1 MHALHSIYSQR
12 EEELTRLCGSFIEKN
27 KKCRVV
33 HCVSLLVIDEH
44 GRLFLWRTASCAT
57 IPAPKSMPSSG
68 LRPLYEGPHAVNER
82 LLARAKSEAFHDP
95 DPSQVNA
102 IISSPSLR
110 QSNSVLA
117 TAGSPTH
124 TRSLPSFD
132 PFRENQ
138 QLLRSSQDWDKAME
152 FLPSTSSLSRGRRRA
167 LSAAHLISSQKRGC
181 CGDYC
186 HVLSTGL
193 ASRRLDDRKLQ
204 KQQLPNEDTRRKSSV
219 FTATAAAIA
228 FTEAHPID
236 HTMKPRGVFSSK
248 PSSPQRLQREEE
260 QAAAPLHTIPF
271 KLIAQTRAEKQ
282 LVDLFI
288 RRYQNGED
296 GDYLAEEYYGDGD
309 PLGTTFPGYYY
320 QEVQVC
326 KNCFEFYMLVERV
339 RMKAHEQIARRRTAK
354 QRSNRTIPST
364 AEAGR
369 ANSRES
375 GDSSG
380 GRLGRIQL
388 LRNHQTLQRLDEQE
402 LVDEMEAESIWRDV
416 WMQAKVIADSIS
428 KNEAAE
434 LYSFLNPHPAI
445 AMVLSAL
452 AILLLVGKEGDYN
465 ELKRCISQDKLLVLL
480 RQFEL
485 DRLTLEQVMK
495 AAAHARNPLFSPVH
509 IAPVSSC
516 AARFC
521 EWIRTVL
528 QAFAWKDKTRFRD
541 QEANRVLRFLRPEL
555 LPAEIL
561 DHEDTSEE
569 PSSDPRSVEIGS
581 TTKAAAVPATRTQR
595 QRKQKE
601 AARRAIQDQQMA
613 RLAAP
618 AGLAE
623 IVTHGG
629 SESVFTCEDGVTQ
642 IPFTI
647 AGQAV
652 GETTKCNLVVFH
664 DLFDTMDG
672 TKVFFR
678 SILARH
684 VGARALFFNIPGQ
697 GGTAYATESAGAD
710 KNVFNNVW
718 ISRKVH
724 ELLTHLQQTKRFITS
739 GMPFHVI
746 GFGNGANI
754 AACYTILYGSGYSPD
769 LQSLTIINGFAKVD
783 AQMSAILHSAV
794 NVFSCFPPSRPDLPV
809 TYFCKFLFSDAYLA
823 KIDTNLA
830 LSIYTAVTNVITLD
844 GRIRLCQGALL
855 HMDLMSQLQEIH
867 VPLVVVQSIENAL
880 VAPTNVDPFLQGR
893 VNISHVWSHQQL
905 HNGDFKSKTKVQLQ
919 QALATPDSAFV
930 SWLRAGHEVRQE
942 AKPYVTELIE
952 LLVTSKE
959 ADRGNESSVGARA
972 AAGVHASTEHVNR
985 EAETRIGRRTPRL
998 TSPRLSS
1005 TANQREND
1013 LAPSSKSTFDA
1024 MVKPVLIE
1032 SQVPAAQVP
1041 ASVSAL
1047 PPAKKSAYELQ
1058 LERSEQA
1065 FQDAIK
1071 THEAQKA
1078 EFEKKR
1084 WLQQQ
1089 QQQQQQAEKAS
1100 LPLNAPAS
1108 ISHAEANKPS
1118 RSRFMEESSPPQIP
1132 ANIVVVPSRN
1142 LESQPNLSSALEI
1155 ESVQAKLDEQAKRI
1169 ARESEEQRHRQRM
1182 AAEERME
1189 ALRQEQEQRRKQ
1201 WEQEDRARLAELE
1214 SKLAQEQA
1222 ERVAANKKREQEA
1235 LALDIMMASSSSKAQ
1250 SFVATAPDAQPPSN
1264 PITSLLSPNVTEM
1277 KQQIRRQPE
1286 LPSVFDRMEEEER
1299 AKKRIGLLRVD
1310 DFDDIKQSMQQT
1322 FRQGTRDHESFLQQ
1336 ELLKKKNVHAA
1347 CIQKHIRRYLAVVR
1361 VQRLRRQRQEDRIRH
1376 FAGGEIVRIVRG
1388 FIGRRRFKRYRR
1400 QRRLEEQRKQS
1411 SIAIQRLYRGHTC
1424 RVQYKLKLRIKNA
1437 ITLQRVYRGCV
1448 GRAYCH
1454 ELREQLAQRRYM
1466 DRNASKLQATW
1477 KMHVARDRF
1486 LTARFSVLAA
1496 TEIQRMYRGRLGRL
1510 EASRKKQWKD
1520 AEPGPERLALG
1531 LKMIEGTKQ
1540 AFDRQQNE
1548 IDALHRAQEAVERQV
1563 STIHSELQD
1572 SEKELAILE
1581 RELQEIDQLESDL
1594 HELTHEAEML
1604 HQGGI
1609 EGLYRSNAKQSPSKQ
1624 PLGSGIPNKNA
1635 VGAVSYEMGAE
1646 SVFETKEEIR
1656 QRQAD
1661 AYAVEMAIQ
1670 IKKAEREKK
1679 KKDLE
1684 AEFASVFAEVQQ
1696 KRQELAGMED
1706 KLADMEATRMRK
1718 DREFA
1723 RLQRNLMELLEEQKL
1738 ELENLREKGIELE
1751 TATAT
1756 SAAAAA
1762 ATAMKAKEHEK
1773 RSQAMFESTEE
1784 LMKFQFMSMSLS
1796 YFSSLNMLKN
1806 LRDINADTTSA
1817 AITST
1822 AETAA
1827 AVAAAAAA
1835 ANIPTMKRL
1844 QVGGADLMMA
1854 ASELKKTE
1862 LAQKLQQEE
1871 DAKAAQQRA
1880 LPGEVQNW
1888 VVDDVGRWL
1897 DSLSLGQYKKA
1908 FAEGAVDGAFLLEL
1922 RPEDMSEVLG
1932 VSHKLH
1938 VRKILVARNK
1948 LLPLSQQEKMQ
1959 IDAVS
1964 HEEAAG
1970 NTRVQATV
1978 PDLDT
1983 VFSQA
1988 RNGRLKR
1995 LIESVDAGFD
2005 INMEDEK
2012 GNTLLLLACQNV
2024 NMKMVEF
2031 LVAKRA
2037 NVNHK
2042 NAQGNTP
2049 LHFAMAYDSEGTLG
2063 EYLIGHGADDTIE
2076 NVFGL
2081 TPYDGLTP
2089 E

>member
-1 MHALHSIYSQR
+1 MR
-12 EEELTRLCGSFIEKN
+12 TD
-27 KKCRVV
+27 
-33 HCVSLLVIDEH
+33 ID
-44 GRLFLWRTASCAT
+44 
-57 IPAPKSMPSSG
+57 
-68 LRPLYEGPHAVNER
+68 
-82 LLARAKSEAFHDP
+82 AF
-95 DPSQVNA
+95 
-102 IISSPSLR
+102 R
-110 QSNSVLA
+110 
-117 TAGSPTH
+117 
-124 TRSLPSFD
+124 
-132 PFRENQ
+132 
-138 QLLRSSQDWDKAME
+138 
-152 FLPSTSSLSRGRRRA
+152 
-167 LSAAHLISSQKRGC
+167 
-181 CGDYC
+181 
-186 HVLSTGL
+186 
-193 ASRRLDDRKLQ
+193 
-204 KQQLPNEDTRRKSSV
+204 
-219 FTATAAAIA
+219 
-228 FTEAHPID
+228 
-236 HTMKPRGVFSSK
+236 
-248 PSSPQRLQREEE
+248 
-260 QAAAPLHTIPF
+260 
-271 KLIAQTRAEKQ
+271 
-282 LVDLFI
+282 
-288 RRYQNGED
+288 
-296 GDYLAEEYYGDGD
+296 
-309 PLGTTFPGYYY
+309 
-320 QEVQVC
+320 
-326 KNCFEFYMLVERV
+326 
-339 RMKAHEQIARRRTAK
+339 
-354 QRSNRTIPST
+354 
-364 AEAGR
+364 
-369 ANSRES
+369 
-375 GDSSG
+375 
-380 GRLGRIQL
+380 
-388 LRNHQTLQRLDEQE
+388 
-402 LVDEMEAESIWRDV
+402 
-416 WMQAKVIADSIS
+416 
-428 KNEAAE
+428 
-434 LYSFLNPHPAI
+434 
-445 AMVLSAL
+445 
-452 AILLLVGKEGDYN
+452 
-465 ELKRCISQDKLLVLL
+465 
-480 RQFEL
+480 
-485 DRLTLEQVMK
+485 
-495 AAAHARNPLFSPVH
+495 
-509 IAPVSSC
+509 
-516 AARFC
+516 
-521 EWIRTVL
+521 IRTVL
-528 QAFAWKDKTRFRD
+528 QAYAWKENTRFRD
-541 QEANRVLRFLRPEL
+541 QEVQRVLRFLRPEL

-561 DHEDTSEE
+561 NHQDMTSEFETLSE
-569 PSSDPRSVEIGS
+569 PKDIEMEP
-581 TTKAAAVPATRTQR
+581 TKVAATATRTQR
-595 QRKQKE
+595 HRKQKE

-618 AGLAE
+618 VGLAE

-629 SESVFTCEDGVTQ
+629 SESVFTCEDGVTK
-642 IPFTI
+642 IPYTI
-647 AGQAV
+647 TGQAV

-697 GGTAYATESAGAD
+697 GGTTYPTESTGSE
-710 KNVFNNVW
+710 KTVFNNVW

-724 ELLTHLQQTKRFITS
+724 ELLTHLQHTKRFITN
-739 GMPFHVI
+739 GMAFHLV

-754 AACYTILYGSGYSPD
+754 AACYSILYGSGYSPD
-769 LQSLTIINGFAKVD
+769 FQSLTIINGFAKVD
-783 AQMSAILHSAV
+783 AQLTAILHSAV

-809 TYFCKFLFSDAYLA
+809 TYFSKFLFSDAYLA
-823 KIDTNLA
+823 KIETNLA

-855 HMDLMSQLQEIH
+855 HLDLISQLHEIH
-867 VPLVVVQSIENAL
+867 VPLIVVQSIENAL

-905 HNGDFKSKTKVQLQ
+905 HNGDFKSKTKTQLQ

-930 SWLRAGHEVRQE
+930 SWLRAGHEIRQE

-959 ADRGNESSVGARA
+959 VDHGNQSAGSGAGIQLTNA
-972 AAGVHASTEHVNR
+972 HVSPEAGIAMGRKTP
-985 EAETRIGRRTPRL
+985 RRT
-998 TSPRLSS
+998 TST
-1005 TANQREND
+1005 TANQSENG
-1013 LAPSSKSTFDA
+1013 LASKTAASEKASSRKKTFEEI
-1024 MVKPVLIE
+1024 VKPVLIE
-1032 SQVPAAQVP
+1032 SVESHPPVAQAV
-1041 ASVSAL
+1041 ASGSAIQ
-1047 PPAKKSAYELQ
+1047 PKKSAYELQ

-1065 FQDAIK
+1065 FQEAIK

-1078 EFEKKR
+1078 EYEKRR

-1089 QQQQQQAEKAS
+1089 EHAQKAS
-1100 LPLNAPAS
+1100 VVLEHSELN
-1108 ISHAEANKPS
+1108 K
-1118 RSRFMEESSPPQIP
+1118 RSRFLEELNPPQIP
-1132 ANIVVVPSRN
+1132 ANAVVPLKN
-1142 LESQPNLSSALEI
+1142 LDSFESQRFESNRTALDI
-1155 ESVQAKLDEQAKRI
+1155 ESVQAKLTEQAKRV
-1169 ARESEEQRHRQRM
+1169 AQEAEELRLRQRM
-1182 AAEERME
+1182 AADERMK

-1201 WEQEDRARLAELE
+1201 WDEEDRA
-1214 SKLAQEQA
+1214 KLADLERKLEEEQA
-1222 ERVAANKKREQEA
+1222 ERATATKKCEQEA
-1235 LALDIMMASSSSKAQ
+1235 LARDVMMASPAKSQLFMAAS
-1250 SFVATAPDAQPPSN
+1250 DAQLPSDLGAL
-1264 PITSLLSPNVTEM
+1264 TASALLSPGVTEM
-1277 KQQIRRQPE
+1277 EQQIRKQPD
-1286 LPSVFDRMEEEER
+1286 LPSVFDRMEAEEK
-1299 AKKRIGLLRVD
+1299 AKKRIGLLQVD
-1310 DFDDIKQSMQQT
+1310 DFDDIKKSMQQT

-1336 ELLKKKNVHAA
+1336 ELLKKKNAHAIS
-1347 CIQKHIRRYLAVVR
+1347 IQKHIRRYLAVAR
-1361 VQRLRRQRQEDRIRH
+1361 VQKLRRERQEKRIRQ
-1376 FAGGEIVRIVRG
+1376 FAGGEIVRVVRG
-1388 FIGRRRFKRYRR
+1388 FIGRRRFKRY
-1400 QRRLEEQRKQS
+1400 QHHKRLEEQREQS

-1424 RVQYKLKLRIKNA
+1424 RVQYKLKVRVKNA
-1437 ITLQRVYRGCV
+1437 IILQRVYRGCV
-1448 GRAYCH
+1448 GRAHCH

-1510 EASRKKQWKD
+1510 EATRKKRWKD
-1520 AEPGPERLALG
+1520 TEPGPERLALG

-1540 AFDRQQNE
+1540 AFERQQNE
-1548 IDALHRAQEAVERQV
+1548 IDALHRAQEAVERHV

-1581 RELQEIDQLESDL
+1581 RELQDIDQLESDL

-1609 EGLYRSNAKQSPSKQ
+1609 EGLYRNNAKQSLIKK
-1624 PLGSGIPNKNA
+1624 PLGSGIPNKNTI
-1635 VGAVSYEMGAE
+1635 GAVSYEMGAE
-1646 SVFETKEEIR
+1646 NLFETKEEIR

-1696 KRQELAGMED
+1696 KRHELAGMED

-1738 ELENLREKGIELE
+1738 ELENLREKGVELE

-1806 LRDINADTTSA
+1806 LRDINADTTAA
-1817 AITST
+1817 AISST

-1827 AVAAAAAA
+1827 AAAAAAAA

-1854 ASELKKTE
+1854 ASELKKSE
-1862 LAQKLQQEE
+1862 LAQQLQQEE

-1880 LPGEVQNW
+1880 LPNEVQDW

-1964 HEEAAG
+1964 HEEAAS
-1970 NTRVQATV
+1970 NTRVEATV

-1995 LIESVDAGFD
+1995 LIESVDAGFN
-2005 INMEDEK
+2005 INAEDEK

-2024 NMKMVEF
+2024 NMKMVEY

>member
-1 MHALHSIYSQR
+1 M
-12 EEELTRLCGSFIEKN
+12 RLRCSFIEKN

-44 GRLFLWRTASCAT
+44 DHLFLWRTASCAT
-57 IPAPKSMPSSG
+57 IPAPKSLPSSG
-68 LRPLYEGPHAVNER
+68 LRSLYEGPHAVNER
-82 LLARAKSEAFHDP
+82 LLARAKAEAFRDP

-102 IISSPSLR
+102 IVASPMLR
-110 QSNSVLA
+110 QSSNSVPA
-117 TAGSPTH
+117 TAGSPPH

-132 PFRENQ
+132 PFRESQQ

-152 FLPSTSSLSRGRRRA
+152 FLPSTSSLSRSRRRA

-204 KQQLPNEDTRRKSSV
+204 KQQLPNEDPRRKSSV

-236 HTMKPRGVFSSK
+236 HIMKPRSVFSNK

-260 QAAAPLHTIPF
+260 HVAAPLHTIPF

-339 RMKAHEQIARRRTAK
+339 RMKAHKQIARRRTAK
-354 QRSNRTIPST
+354 QRSNRTGPST
-364 AEAGR
+364 AEAAR
-369 ANSRES
+369 SSRES
-375 GDSSG
+375 GDGGG
-380 GRLGRIQL
+380 GRLGRIQQ
-388 LRNHQTLQRLDEQE
+388 LRNHTLQRLDEQD

-434 LYSFLNPHPAI
+434 LYSFVNPHPAI

-485 DRLTLEQVMK
+485 DRLSLDCVMK

-509 IAPVSSC
+509 IAPVSTC

-528 QAFAWKDKTRFRD
+528 QAYAWKDKTKFGD

-561 DHEDTSEE
+561 DHKDTSEE
-569 PSSDPRSVEIGS
+569 LSSEPKSIDIES
-581 TTKAAAVPATRTQR
+581 TTKAAAPATRTQR
-595 QRKQKE
+595 QRMQKE

-629 SESVFTCEDGVTQ
+629 SESIFTCEDGVTR
-642 IPFTI
+642 IPYTV

-697 GGTAYATESAGAD
+697 GGTAYATESAGGD
-710 KNVFNNVW
+710 KTVFNNVW

-724 ELLTHLQQTKRFITS
+724 ELLTHLQHTKRFITN

-867 VPLVVVQSIENAL
+867 VPLIVVQSIENAL

-959 ADRGNESSVGARA
+959 VDRANES
-972 AAGVHASTEHVNR
+972 AGVHPSNAHVNP
-985 EAETRIGRRTPRL
+985 EAERKMGRKTPRMV
-998 TSPRLSS
+998 SPRLSS
-1005 TANQREND
+1005 TANQSEND
-1013 LAPSSKSTFDA
+1013 LAPSSTSTFDA

-1032 SQVPAAQVP
+1032 SVGSQPPVAQAL
-1041 ASVSAL
+1041 ASASEL
-1047 PPAKKSAYELQ
+1047 PLPKKSAYELQ

-1065 FQDAIK
+1065 FQEAIK

-1078 EFEKKR
+1078 EYEKKR
-1084 WLQQQ
+1084 WLQHQQ
-1089 QQQQQQAEKAS
+1089 LVQKAS
-1100 LPLNAPAS
+1100 LPLDVSAS
-1108 ISHAEANKPS
+1108 HTEA
-1118 RSRFMEESSPPQIP
+1118 RFMEELNPPQIP
-1132 ANIVVVPSRN
+1132 ANIAAPSRN
-1142 LESQPNLSSALEI
+1142 LKSLGSQHSESPSLDV
-1155 ESVQAKLDEQAKRI
+1155 ESVQAKLGEQAERI
-1169 ARESEEQRHRQRM
+1169 ARESEELRRRQRM

-1189 ALRQEQEQRRKQ
+1189 ALRQEQEQRRKL
-1201 WEQEDRARLAELE
+1201 WEEEDRARLAELE
-1214 SKLAQEQA
+1214 RKLEEDQA
-1222 ERVAANKKREQEA
+1222 ERMAANKKREQEA
-1235 LALDIMMASSSSKAQ
+1235 LARDIMMASPSKSQPFMAASNAQ
-1250 SFVATAPDAQPPSN
+1250 FPCN
-1264 PITSLLSPNVTEM
+1264 PGAAASALALLSPTITEM
-1277 KQQIRRQPE
+1277 KQQIQRHPE
-1286 LPSVFDRMEEEER
+1286 LPSVFDRMEAEEKT
-1299 AKKRIGLLRVD
+1299 KKRIGLLRVD
-1310 DFDDIKQSMQQT
+1310 DFNDIKQSMQQT

-1336 ELLKKKNVHAA
+1336 ELLKKKNAHAVS
-1347 CIQKHIRRYLAVVR
+1347 IQKHIRRYLAVVR
-1361 VQRLRRQRQEDRIRH
+1361 VQRLRRQRQEERIRH

-1454 ELREQLAQRRYM
+1454 ELREQLAQHRYM

-1609 EGLYRSNAKQSPSKQ
+1609 EGLYRSNARQSPSKQ
-1624 PLGSGIPNKNA
+1624 PLGSGIPNKNTI
-1635 VGAVSYEMGAE
+1635 GAVSYEMGAE
-1646 SVFETKEEIR
+1646 NVFETKEEIR

-1827 AVAAAAAA
+1827 AAAAAAAA

-1862 LAQKLQQEE
+1862 LVQKLQQEE
-1871 DAKAAQQRA
+1871 DVKAVQQRA
-1880 LPGEVQNW
+1880 LPSEVQDW

-1908 FAEGAVDGAFLLEL
+1908 FAEGAVDGPFLLEL

-1970 NTRVQATV
+1970 NARVQATV

-1988 RNGRLKR
+1988 RNSRLKR

-2024 NMKMVEF
+2024 NMKMVEY

-2042 NAQGNTP
+2042 NTQGNTP
-2049 LHFAMAYDSEGTLG
+2049 LHFAMAYDAEGTLG